1 MKKRLISL
9 LLAFSMMLTFLPA
22 GAVSAFAEG
31 TADDTSMG
39 TLLSDGQPITT
50 GGTYRLKDNY
60 TKAIKITTS
69 DLVTINIADGDK
81 VTFSPSS
88 YPMTMLQVEEDGNLI
103 VNNHGSYEGATF
115 LSFAGKTAE
124 ISGGNYEIARSQ
136 YNSNMGIVAFDFDKG
151 EDVTIE
157 NAKIQVGDYCNGVRA
172 YDLNTLHIVNSEIKQ
187 MGSYQQGYAAIAHYK
202 SSNVTLDGVIIETGD
217 CPAIFGKGKSLI
229 INSGKYTSAMN
240 TVVVGDETEK
250 TVINGGEFEV
260 KVGSSSCNVVSNS
273 GPMEIHGGKFTAGSS
288 GGKVLTCYGS
298 IVIDDEKSTPEFYG
312 KSGRLDA
319 IQFRGSYSGN
329 PVMQFKAGII
339 HISGGVQR
347 AAIAIGT
354 DSTYDPDRG
363 TAIIDSNRVIIDS
376 GTYGIRVRG
385 HVTAVLNDITV
396 NRVGRSVIYLEKDQK
411 IKISDTYTGNATIL
425 CADPKD
431 GRPLTTATTGTEY
444 QKNLNLTSANAGY
457 LVGYKIE
464 DGKEY
469 RCLSKKVGVTV
480 NGLKSEIKAEDT
492 AEFTVTLTHAGSTG
506 TGILT
511 FGDKNSEIE
520 YKDEESGA
528 YQPMPKDGLE
538 VDLSGDN
545 KNYEFCITPKDAGD
559 QTLTAAVVRDA
570 VELGTADKNFTV
582 ADRVHTTVTI
592 EGLENAV
599 VKEGESKDFTVKVTP
614 NDDAKLGE
622 AFIDFGDKN
631 SEIEYKDEN
640 DAYQPMPEGGLKIGL
655 GDGEVERKFRITP
668 KETGKQTLTAAVV
681 RDDVKLGTADKD
693 YTVAGRVHTT
703 VTIEGLENAV
713 IKEGESKD
721 FTVKVDPKDDAN
733 LGEAFID
740 FGDKN
745 SEIEY
750 KDEHGAYQPMPNGGL
765 KINLGNG
772 EVEHEFRITPKETGK
787 QTLTAVVKKDEKEL
801 AKDEKDFVGSEM
813 PILTLKDGVITSVT
827 VPGKNGADPEDITEI
842 VKKNANED
850 GSFNVP
856 EGATVSVAFD
866 KDAFADSGLK
876 FGHWDITGLDDPN
889 AYQDKE
895 SFDFEMPAKA
905 VTLKA
910 MTQDATI
917 EDDGPGVLGTVAI
930 IGTAAVGGAV
940 LGYQAYSLGAEFA
953 GKLMALPYFPSNRSA
968 LAMMLWEDA
977 GKPMPESELLYP
989 DVEQEEQDMDLQHAA
1004 RWAMENELIPDLNDE
1019 GTAPEEMKFYPDN
1032 TVSKIDVLNAWQ
1044 KAQELKQNA

>member
-31 TADDTSMG
+31 TADDTTKG
-39 TLLSDGQPITT
+39 ELLTDGKIITT
-50 GGTYRLKDNY
+50 GGTYRLSGNY

-69 DLVTINIADGDK
+69 ELVTINIADGEE
-81 VTFSPSS
+81 VTFSPSN
-88 YPMTMLQVEEDGNLI
+88 YPKTMLWVEKGGNLI
-103 VNNHGSYEGATF
+103 VNNHGSYKGSTF
-115 LSFAGKTAE
+115 LNFAGTTAK

-136 YNSNMGIVAFDFDKG
+136 YNSEMGIVAFDFDKG

-339 HISGGVQR
+339 HISGGVER

-376 GTYGIRVRG
+376 GTYGIRVRD

-425 CADPKD
+425 CADPED
-431 GRPLTTATTGTEY
+431 GRPLTTATTGEY
-444 QKNLNLTSANAGY
+444 QKNLNLTSANEDY
-457 LVGYKIE
+457 LVGYKTE

-469 RCLSKKVGVTV
+469 RCLSKKVGVTIE
-480 NGLKSEIKAEDT
+480 GLEDAAIKEGESKD
-492 AEFTVTLTHAGSTG
+492 FTVTLDHKGSTS

-520 YKDEESGA
+520 YKDENDK
-528 YQPMPKDGLE
+528 YVPMPDGGLAS
-538 VDLSGDN
+538 D
-545 KNYEFCITPKDAGD
+545 KNDYAFRITPKDAGE
-559 QTLTAAVVRDA
+559 QKLTAAVVRDA
-570 VELGTADKNFTV
+570 VEVG
-582 ADRVHTTVTI
+582 
-592 EGLENAV
+592 
-599 VKEGESKDFTVKVTP
+599 KD
-614 NDDAKLGE
+614 
-622 AFIDFGDKN
+622 
-631 SEIEYKDEN
+631 SETYH
-640 DAYQPMPEGGLKIGL
+640 
-655 GDGEVERKFRITP
+655 
-668 KETGKQTLTAAVV
+668 
-681 RDDVKLGTADKD
+681 
-693 YTVAGRVHTT
+693 VAGRVHAT

-721 FTVKVDPKDDAN
+721 FTVKVDPKDDAK
-733 LGEAFID
+733 LGKAAID

-750 KDEHGAYQPMPNGGL
+750 KDKTGAYQPMPEGGL
-765 KINLGNG
+765 PIDLGD
-772 EVEHEFRITPKETGK
+772 VEEPYAFRITPKETGK
-787 QTLTAVVKKDEKEL
+787 QTLTAAVKKGENEL
-801 AKDEKDFVGSEM
+801 ATDEKDFVVSEM

-895 SFDFEMPAKA
+895 SFAFVMPAKG

-910 MTQDATI
+910 MTQDASI
-917 EDDGPGVLGTVAI
+917 EDDEPDIVGPIV
-930 IGTAAVGGAV
+930 IGTTVVVGGAV

-989 DVEQEEQDMDLQHAA
+989 DVGQEERDMDLQHAA